1 MRSIGR
7 EIAYF
12 EQGSRLKVQDFRRD
26 YLVSPFALTPQM
38 LLLIS
43 SLVYFVPFVAGGF
56 QYVDIGGRKYDFAYD
71 LGTGYAIAIAIACV
85 VAAMVIFV
93 PRRQNFQIDNDG
105 QGESLIIIAMI
116 AIFGGISIANPAL
129 FSASKAD
136 VLSSTGRFQYIFY
149 NTCIIGVVFGV
160 LSGWKQSKFVM
171 ALSCLGLLFTLYIG
185 HRSSIAITILSLL
198 YIRYRNVPLMM
209 MKKRYVIGGLSAFF
223 FLAVYKAVY
232 SAVKAGNFELVGQKI
247 KFDQLSDSTLV
258 GLEQFVTLAHLDLI
272 VKYGYTL
279 PCSNLWLVPLSFIP
293 FSDAVFGKDGCT
305 YNEQVQPLLFPG
317 YSGGVAANIWAE
329 FYANFGYAG
338 FPLLVVIL
346 SLACVAIEAIIRN
359 VRSAALKAG
368 LIVAIIH
375 LTFYIQRKELLG
387 AFISAKRVILVALF
401 IFGLVYVH
409 RMCFPQV
416 PAGVMGPGGLRRDHG

>member
-1 MRSIGR
+1 MKARD
-7 EIAYF
+7 
-12 EQGSRLKVQDFRRD
+12 VRRD

-43 SLVYFVPFVAGGF
+43 SLLYFVPFLAGGF
-56 QYVDIGGRKYDFAYD
+56 QYVDVGGRKYNFTYD
-71 LGTGYAIAIAIACV
+71 LGTGYAIAVSMVCIA
-85 VAAMVIFV
+85 AAMVGFV
-93 PRRQNFQIDNDG
+93 PRRQSFEIEGDS

-116 AIFGGISIANPAL
+116 IIFGGISIANPAL

-149 NTCIIGVVFGV
+149 NACIIGVVFGA
-160 LSGWKQSKFVM
+160 LAGWRKSKLVM
-171 ALSCLGLLFTLYIG
+171 ALSCLGLILTLYIG
-185 HRSSIAITILSLL
+185 HRSSVAITILSLL
-198 YIRYRNVPLMM
+198 YLRYRNVPLMM
-209 MKKRYVIGGLSAFF
+209 IRKRYVIGGFSAFF
-223 FLAVYKAVY
+223 FLAVYKSVY

-272 VKYGYTL
+272 VKYNYTL

-338 FPLLVVIL
+338 FPLLVIIL
-346 SLACVAIEAIIRN
+346 SLVCVAIEAIIRN
-359 VRSAALKAG
+359 VRSATLKSG

-387 AFISAKRVILVALF
+387 AFISAKRVILVSLF

-409 RMCFPQV
+409 RKCFPQA
-416 PAGVMGPGGLRRDHG
+416 PAMEAGVRGLRRDHG

>member
-1 MRSIGR
+1 
-7 EIAYF
+7 
-12 EQGSRLKVQDFRRD
+12 
-26 YLVSPFALTPQM
+26 M
-38 LLLIS
+38 LLLVS
-43 SLVYFVPFVAGGF
+43 SLVYFAPFVAGGF
-56 QYVDIGGRKYDFAYD
+56 QYVDIGGRKYDFTYD
-71 LGTGYAIAIAIACV
+71 VGTGYAIALVISCI
-85 VAAMVIFV
+85 VAAMLVFV
-93 PRRQNFQIDNDG
+93 PRNQNFEVASDS

-116 AIFGGISIANPAL
+116 VVFGGISVANPAL

-149 NTCIIGVVFGV
+149 NTCIVGVVFGA
-160 LSGWKQSKFVM
+160 LSGWRKSRLVII
-171 ALSCLGLLFTLYIG
+171 LSCLGLILTLYIG
-185 HRSSIAITILSLL
+185 HRSAVAIAILSFL
-198 YIRYRNVPLMM
+198 YIRYRNISLLVI
-209 MKKRYVIGGLSAFF
+209 KKRYIIGGVSAFF
-223 FLAVYKAVY
+223 FLAIYKSIY
-232 SAVKAGNFELVGQKI
+232 SAVKVGNFEVVGQKI
-247 KFDQLSDSTLV
+247 QFNQLSDSTLV

-293 FSDAVFGKDGCT
+293 FSDSVFGKDGCT

-338 FPLLVVIL
+338 FPLLVLIL
-346 SLACVAIEAIIRN
+346 SLTCVAIEAVIRN

-387 AFISAKRVILVALF
+387 AFISAKRVILVSLF
-401 IFGLVYVH
+401 IFGVVYIH
-409 RMCFPQV
+409 RKCFPQV
-416 PAGVMGPGGLRRDHG
+416 PAIAMGPQGVRGPRRDHG

>member
-1 MRSIGR
+1 
-7 EIAYF
+7 
-12 EQGSRLKVQDFRRD
+12 
-26 YLVSPFALTPQM
+26 
-38 LLLIS
+38 
-43 SLVYFVPFVAGGF
+43 
-56 QYVDIGGRKYDFAYD
+56 
-71 LGTGYAIAIAIACV
+71 
-85 VAAMVIFV
+85 
-93 PRRQNFQIDNDG
+93 
-105 QGESLIIIAMI
+105 MI
-116 AIFGGISIANPAL
+116 N
-129 FSASKAD
+129 
-136 VLSSTGRFQYIFY
+136 
-149 NTCIIGVVFGV
+149 
-160 LSGWKQSKFVM
+160 
-171 ALSCLGLLFTLYIG
+171 
-185 HRSSIAITILSLL
+185 
-198 YIRYRNVPLMM
+198 
-209 MKKRYVIGGLSAFF
+209 KRYVVGGFSGFF
-223 FLAVYKAVY
+223 FLAVYKSVY

-272 VKYGYTL
+272 VKYSYTL

-338 FPLLVVIL
+338 FPLLVIIL

-387 AFISAKRVILVALF
+387 AFISAKRVILVSLF

-409 RMCFPQV
+409 RKCFPRASAV
-416 PAGVMGPGGLRRDHG
+416 VVGVRGPRRGHG